1 MRSLAFATGLAA
13 VVCLAACDAPAP
25 EPTATSAKKEPT
37 STTNTGAKPGPVST
51 GQGGAAK
58 PQAKGPFPE
67 STNPAM
73 KDPSL
78 AKDQAPESFDVKF
91 ETTAGDFLVECKR
104 EWAPNGVDRFY
115 NLVKIGFFDDV
126 SMFRAVKGFVVQ
138 FGIHGN
144 PDVSA
149 KWRDAQLPK
158 DDVKGTNSRGMLTY
172 AMAGS
177 PDTRTTQMF
186 FNLADNA
193 NLDKMGFAPVCKV
206 KDDGMSVVDKLYMGY
221 GERPSKAQGT
231 IQTQG
236 NKFLREQF
244 PELDYIKT
252 ARLVDGAAAAPSAS
266 ASAGAAPSAS
276 AAPSAGAPKA
286 SAAPTA
292 APTAA
297 PKK

>member
-1 MRSLAFATGLAA
+1 MRSSLVVAFSALSL
-13 VVCLAACDAPAP
+13 LAACEAPPP
-25 EPTATSAKKEPT
+25 EPTATSAKKDPAGAAGQ
-37 STTNTGAKPGPVST
+37 SSGAATGAGATTATPKPT
-51 GQGGAAK
+51 
-58 PQAKGPFPE
+58 AKGPFPE

-73 KDPSL
+73 MDPSK
-78 AKDQAPESFDVKF
+78 ATEKAPDKFTVKF
-91 ETTAGDFLVECKR
+91 DTTAGEFEVECTR

-126 SMFRAVKGFVVQ
+126 SLFRAVKGFVVQ

-144 PDVSA
+144 PEVSA

-177 PDTRTTQMF
+177 PDTRTTQLF
-186 FNLADNA
+186 VNLNDNPR
-193 NLDKMGFAPVCKV
+193 LDGMGFAPICKV
-206 KDDGMSVVDKLYMGY
+206 TGDGMSVVDKIYMGY
-221 GERPSKAQGT
+221 NEKPSKAQGT

-252 ARLVDGAAAAPSAS
+252 ARVVGDDAAPAGS

-276 AAPSAGAPKA
+276 AAPSAGPATSA
-286 SAAPTA
+286 SAGPAT
-292 APTAA
+292 
-297 PKK
+297 KK